1 MGSDEYAAVE
11 MSVADLRKNIA
22 AAIAAATD
30 YGRFTFITSRGRRV
44 AVIGPLSLV
53 PSVPASLADE
63 FEKLHA
69 LMERGVITQT
79 EFGQAKRKLLSDG

>member
-1 MGSDEYAAVE
+1 
-11 MSVADLRKNIA
+11 LR
-22 AAIAAATD
+22 
-30 YGRFTFITSRGRRV
+30 

-79 EFGQAKRKLLSDG
+79 EFEQAKRKLLSER